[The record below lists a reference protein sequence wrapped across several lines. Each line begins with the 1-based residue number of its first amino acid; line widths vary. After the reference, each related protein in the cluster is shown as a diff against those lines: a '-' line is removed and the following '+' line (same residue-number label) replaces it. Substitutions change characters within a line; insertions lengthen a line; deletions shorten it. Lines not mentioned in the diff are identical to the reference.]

1 MEKQL
6 EASIHT
12 AIAFMEERGFRY
24 ALIGGIALAQW
35 GVVRATY
42 DVDFKVLVPNNEYF
56 VVRDALRTA
65 FPERARPEV
74 PQNPLIVDVIVGGI
88 VVDFL
93 LALPGYE
100 EQIVERAVQRD
111 LNGWSALVCSAE
123 DLIIQK
129 VVAGRDKDWLDVE
142 ALLFEQHQAFDQA
155 YVDNWL
161 MEFAEA
167 LDNGDLLTRYKRLLE
182 RKTFTN
188 TARWR

>member
-1 MEKQL
+1 VEKQL
-6 EASIHT
+6 EASVHK

-56 VVRDALRTA
+56 VVRDALREA

-100 EQIVERAVQRD
+100 EEIVEHAVQRD
-111 LNGWSALVCSAE
+111 LNGWSAWVCSAE

-142 ALLFEQHQAFDQA
+142 ALLLEQHRTFDEA

-167 LDNGDLLTRYKRLLE
+167 LDNTDLLTRYKRLLAQAKE
-182 RKTFTN
+182 VH
-188 TARWR
+188 

>member
-167 LDNGDLLTRYKRLLE
+167 LDNGDLLTRYKRLLAQA
-182 RKTFTN
+182 KGIY
-188 TARWR
+188 

>member
-6 EASIHT
+6 EASVHA

-56 VVRDALRTA
+56 VVRDALRGA

-88 VVDFL
+88 VIDFL

-100 EQIVERAVQRD
+100 EEIVEHAVQRD
-111 LNGWSALVCSAE
+111 LNGWSAWVCSAE

-142 ALLFEQHQAFDQA
+142 ALLFEQHHAFDQA

-167 LDNGDLLTRYKRLLE
+167 LDNGDLLTRYKRLLAQA
-182 RKTFTN
+182 KGTH
-188 TARWR
+188 